1 MSTGPPWRSRRLATA
16 AVAAATLVLL
26 GLGTWQTQR
35 LYWKRALIDA
45 RTAALALPPL
55 ALPGD
60 AAAIRGIA
68 SYRRVEV
75 RGRYL
80 QNRVL
85 RFPARIR
92 AGRVGVELVVPL
104 RRAEGAV
111 VLVNRGW
118 LPDGAPPTTGAETGE
133 VVVVGL
139 LRRSGAKGW
148 FTPDNQPESN
158 QWYWYDVSAM
168 AAQFGLDAPPVV
180 IEAGLDG
187 DPARLPRGRA
197 FAVAVVN
204 NHLRYAIT
212 WYALAVALIVMFWL
226 ARRRWGGGEADGGV

>member
-26 GLGTWQTQR
+26 GLGTWQAQR
-35 LYWKRALIDA
+35 LYWKRALIEA
-45 RTAALALPPL
+45 RTTALALPPL

-60 AAAIRGIA
+60 AAAMRGIA

-80 QNRVL
+80 HVSAL

-104 RRAEGAV
+104 RRAGGAV

-118 LPDGAPPTTGAETGE
+118 LPDGAPPAREVETGE

-139 LRRSGAKGW
+139 LRRRGAQGW

-158 QWYWYDVSAM
+158 EWYWYDVSAM

-180 IEAGLDG
+180 IEAGVDG
-187 DPARLPRGRA
+187 DSPRLPRGRA
-197 FAVAVVN
+197 FAVAIAN
-204 NHLRYAIT
+204 NHLQYAIT
-212 WYALAVALIVMFWL
+212 WYALAVALLAMTWI
-226 ARRRWGGGEADGGV
+226 ARRRQRADGGA